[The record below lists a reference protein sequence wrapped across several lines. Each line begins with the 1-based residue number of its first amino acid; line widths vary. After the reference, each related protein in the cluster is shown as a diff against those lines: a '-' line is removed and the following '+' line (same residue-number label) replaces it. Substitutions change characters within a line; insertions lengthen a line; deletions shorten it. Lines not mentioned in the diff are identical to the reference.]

1 MRYIITGIL
10 LLLLGL
16 NLSGQDGREGQ
27 VSYITSQHVYVKF
40 SSMEGISE
48 GDTLYIRKG
57 DVEIPA
63 LQVKNLSSMS
73 CVCIPL
79 TTSEFKVG
87 AKIYAILETKVSPGT
102 LPEVV
107 PADTM
112 QNSET
117 TESAVLLSDSLDKRQ
132 LKQEISGRISVSS
145 YSNFYNDQVPMS
157 QRMRYTFSMKADNIG
172 NSKLS
177 LETYLSFSHSNA
189 NWDEVKENI
198 FTGLKIYN
206 LSASYAF
213 NETMYLSIGRKIN
226 PKLSSVGAIDGLQFE
241 KSFKALTLGA
251 FAGSRPD
258 YLDYGINTAL
268 FQYGAYLGHE
278 LVKKNGHMQT
288 TLAFI
293 EQTNHSQTD
302 RRFLYFQHNN
312 MLVKNLFF
320 FASAE
325 VDLYKKVDETKEN
338 VFNLTNT
345 YLSLRYRIIRP
356 LSVGLSFS
364 ARQNIIYY
372 ESYKDFVERLL
383 DAETL
388 QGWRFRISYRP
399 AKYLFMGVNGGYRY
413 RKEDPQATKN
423 LNGYLTYSKVPGIG
437 ASITLTT
444 TWLETSYI
452 NGIVYGAGISR
463 EIISNRLTGGLK
475 YRYVDYLYR
484 NAETALIQNVGEVN
498 LSWAVYGKLSLSVY
512 YEGTFEKENP
522 YNRIFVSLNQR
533 F

>member
-1 MRYIITGIL
+1 MGSTM
-10 LLLLGL
+10 
-16 NLSGQDGREGQ
+16 SGQDRKEGQ

-40 SSMEGISE
+40 SSMEDISE
-48 GDTLYIRKG
+48 GDTLYIIQGEKE
-57 DVEIPA
+57 VPA
-63 LQVKNLSSMS
+63 LQVKNISSIS

-79 TTSEFKVG
+79 VSSAFKVSG
-87 AKIYAILETKVSPGT
+87 KIYATSDAKISSEAIQ
-102 LPEVV
+102 EVV
-107 PADTM
+107 PQDTI
-112 QNSET
+112 QIATITET
-117 TESAVLLSDSLDKRQ
+117 DTR
-132 LKQEISGRISVSS
+132 LKQDISGRVSLSS

-157 QRMRYTFSMKADNIG
+157 QRMRYTFSMHANNIG
-172 NSKLS
+172 DSKLS
-177 LETYLSFSHSNA
+177 IETYLSFSHNKA

-213 NETMYLSIGRKIN
+213 SETMSLSFGRKIN
-226 PKLSSVGAIDGLQFE
+226 PKLSSVGVIDGLQFE
-241 KSFKALTLGA
+241 KKFKALTVGA
-251 FAGSRPD
+251 FVGSRPD
-258 YLDYGINTAL
+258 YVDYSINTGL
-268 FQYGAYLGHE
+268 LQYGVYLGHE
-278 LVKKNGHMQT
+278 LLNKNGSMQS

-293 EQTNHSQTD
+293 EQTNHSKTD
-302 RRFLYFQHNN
+302 RRLVYFQHSN

-325 VDLYKKVDETKEN
+325 VDLYKKVDDAKEN
-338 VFNLTNT
+338 VFDLTNT

-356 LSVGLSFS
+356 LSVGLSYS

-383 DAETL
+383 DSETL

-399 AKYLFMGVNGGYRY
+399 AKYLFMGVNAGYRY
-413 RKEDPQATKN
+413 RKDDPQATKN

-437 ASITLTT
+437 ASVTLST

-463 EIISNRLTGGLK
+463 KIISDKLSGGLK

-512 YEGTFEKENP
+512 YEGTFEKEIP
-522 YNRIFVSLNQR
+522 YHRLYINISQR